1 MIIIDDKEYDPAEM
15 TAEQQHLIAQIANC
29 KNKAQIASMDVQIAQ
44 VAENQF
50 TAALI
55 GSIESPEATP
65 VELDG

>member
-1 MIIIDDKEYDPAEM
+1 MITINDKEYDPAEM

-44 VAENQF
+44 VAENEF

-55 GSIESPEATP
+55 TSIEGPEPST